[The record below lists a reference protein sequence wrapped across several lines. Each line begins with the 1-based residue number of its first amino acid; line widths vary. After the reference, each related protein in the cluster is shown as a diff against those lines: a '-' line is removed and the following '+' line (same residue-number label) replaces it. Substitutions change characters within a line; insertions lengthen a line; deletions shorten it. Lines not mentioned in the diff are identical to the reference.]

1 MMRGVFSSLIVVSLL
16 GGVAFAE
23 EPQPA
28 DPMPAEQAPAKPA
41 EPPKAA
47 VDNKFEVVKK
57 APPTEG
63 EKPSAEAGK
72 STAKTSKHKSK
83 HKARK
88 HKKAHRKAKKSAQ

>member
-28 DPMPAEQAPAKPA
+28 DPMPAEQAPAKA
-41 EPPKAA
+41 PKAA
-47 VDNKFEVVKK
+47 ADNKFEVVKK